1 MGGTAMTAQSTTS
14 RRATRCDQRA
24 RFGTLRR
31 QQRVTRGRCVRLRNG
46 SAVLIR
52 QIRRTDAA
60 LLAEG
65 FTRLS
70 SESRRSRFLTRKDA
84 LSPAEL
90 RYFTDVDHIDHEAL
104 VALDAVD
111 GRCVG
116 VARYIREADD
126 PQAAEIAITVVDEW
140 HRRGLGTELVTAL
153 AQRARR
159 TGIRRFTALVAS
171 DNVAVIMLAHNLARG
186 SLVGREHG
194 TLTFEFTLDRDE
206 AVTKTPLDWAWQYDR
221 GIG

>member
-1 MGGTAMTAQSTTS
+1 MGGTAMTAQTTS
-14 RRATRCDQRA
+14 RRATRSDRRA
-24 RFGTLRR
+24 RFGTPRR
-31 QQRVTRGRCVRLRNG
+31 HQGATRARYVRMRNG

-90 RYFTDVDHIDHEAL
+90 RYLTDVDHLDHEAL

-116 VARYIREADD
+116 VARYIRVADD
-126 PQAAEIAITVVDEW
+126 LHAAEIAITVVDEW

-153 AQRARR
+153 AHRARR
-159 TGIRRFTALVAS
+159 AGIRRFTAVVAS

-186 SLVGREHG
+186 SLVGREHD
-194 TLTFEFTLDRDE
+194 TLEFEFALDRDE
-206 AVTKTPLDWAWQYDR
+206 AVTKSPLDWGWC
-221 GIG
+221 

>member
-1 MGGTAMTAQSTTS
+1 
-14 RRATRCDQRA
+14 
-24 RFGTLRR
+24 
-31 QQRVTRGRCVRLRNG
+31 
-46 SAVLIR
+46 VLIR

-90 RYFTDVDHIDHEAL
+90 RYFTDVDHLDHEAL
-104 VALDAVD
+104 VALDTVD

-116 VARYIREADD
+116 VARYIRAADD
-126 PQAAEIAITVVDEW
+126 PHAAEIAITVVDEW

-153 AQRARR
+153 AHRARR
-159 TGIRRFTALVAS
+159 AGIGRFTALVAS
-171 DNVAVIMLAHNLARG
+171 ENVAVIMLAHNLARG
-186 SLVGREHG
+186 SLVGREHD
-194 TLTFEFTLDRDE
+194 TLEFEFVLDRGE
-206 AVTKTPLDWAWQYDR
+206 AVTMSPVDWAWQYDR
-221 GIG
+221 GTG